1 MDVRRL
7 PDVGDQ
13 STPVISSRMKLRSMT
28 PFDDVSEVKCMVLP
42 FGIALFRRSRRHLR
56 LSLDRE
62 HEWEHPHGY
71 CVHGSHLLARC
82 HGLAHAIN
90 LKRIPSNP
98 FSCPPTRPTVDTLA
112 CVSHPPRPGQ
122 AADRRWKPDS
132 STVRPRSPAGTA
144 LAVACTHCRLDPT
157 SRRSGSQAA
166 PTPPAVDTRW
176 RPDPT
181 TPRSGNR
188 AAAPSRLPGSLAT
201 GRRLAQEQP
210 SGLSSDE

>member
-1 MDVRRL
+1 MPPLCPASSRGEPTT

-28 PFDDVSEVKCMVLP
+28 PFDDVSGVKCMVLP

-71 CVHGSHLLARC
+71 CVHGSLLLARC

-112 CVSHPPRPGQ
+112 CVSHPPRRPLNKAVLGLGGP
-122 AADRRWKPDS
+122 RWK
-132 STVRPRSPAGTA
+132 G
-144 LAVACTHCRLDPT
+144 
-157 SRRSGSQAA
+157 
-166 PTPPAVDTRW
+166 
-176 RPDPT
+176 
-181 TPRSGNR
+181 
-188 AAAPSRLPGSLAT
+188 
-201 GRRLAQEQP
+201 
-210 SGLSSDE
+210 